1 MKIEDFELL
10 IDNCQITAE
19 EDKVYF
25 TPYSNKDNQRVA
37 KILVDEKMNDLS
49 VDGFNQI
56 VEQKW
61 PTYQAR
67 KKVKQQKLDK
77 YNKMTTEEISK
88 LPKEDK
94 VEYIELLFPQKMTKA
109 QVIDVCEQNEAN
121 IRACLFNLD
130 FPQSFWQKEKK
141 QADRYVAL
149 IANSPE
155 LVEKLKNWPN
165 TSLDDKKN
173 VIKQSLKIFEYVY
186 GSAPKLEFY
195 TEAQERERLV
205 KLGFPKDTHINAA
218 YFKDGKIYFNE
229 ERLQKSENFFAISV
243 PFHEGTHYRQDR
255 ESFGNPLI
263 DRLFNSNANY
273 ATIYENQ
280 RNNKEDK
287 NYKDFYTM
295 MPGEI
300 HAYGLQEYMENALME
315 KTGLE
320 RTKNNDTKIVKNVH
334 NKGYSMSKVNQY
346 RSR

>member
-67 KKVKQQKLDK
+67 KKVKQQKLDR

-88 LPKEDK
+88 LPMEDK
-94 VEYIELLFPQKMTKA
+94 VEYLELLFPRKMTKA

-130 FPQSFWQKEKK
+130 FPQSFWQKEQK

-149 IANSPE
+149 IANSSE
-155 LVEKLKNWPN
+155 LVEKLQNWPN

-205 KLGFPKDTHINAA
+205 KLGFPKDVHIDMA

-229 ERLQKSENFFAISV
+229 ERLQTSENFFAVSV

-263 DRLFNSNANY
+263 DRLFNSKANY

-280 RNNKEDK
+280 RNNQKDK
-287 NYKDFYTM
+287 NYQDFYTM
-295 MPGEI
+295 MPGEV
-300 HAYGLQEYMENALME
+300 HAYGLQEYMENELME

-320 RTKNNDTKIVKNVH
+320 RSKNNDTKIVKNIH
-334 NKGYSMSKVNQY
+334 NKGFSMSKVNQY